1 MKRITRQLLTILL
14 SLIAG
19 VNVAAAPATGQR
31 ILITNV
37 NVFNGKDNELRLN
50 RNILIEGNI
59 IKAVNVQ
66 VADDKRSY
74 DLVIDGGAGTL
85 MPGLID
91 THTHLS
97 FVGPLGKLVDW
108 SWDYIGVLMNE
119 RAEATLM
126 RGFTTIRDTGG
137 QVMGLKQAID
147 EGLINGPRIYPSGA
161 FLTQTGGHAD
171 LRNWTDLNPRWSS
184 HSTNLE
190 RLGFYRTTDGVADVL
205 AATRENLAHGATQ
218 IKIMASGG
226 MGSHFD
232 PLDSIQFTAA
242 ERQAVVEAAEN
253 WGTYVSA
260 HVQNGKAIFET
271 LNAGIMSIEHGNG
284 IDEKG
289 MKLLVKKGAFL
300 NTHFASPRIAL
311 EHTKQ
316 NDYLKSKA
324 QEVIDQ
330 TEEMIR
336 LIRKYNPKL
345 TYCTDAAGS
354 AWIWEKKHVTELL
367 DRAKIFS
374 APDIL
379 RQATSSAAELLEL
392 SGKRNPYPG
401 RLGVIEQG
409 ALADLIIVKGD
420 VMKDISV
427 LAEPENNILLIMKD
441 GVIYKNKL

>member
-1 MKRITRQLLTILL
+1 MKLITRQLLIILI
-14 SLIAG
+14 SLITS
-19 VNVAAAPATGQR
+19 VNVAATSDQR

-37 NVFNGKDNELRLN
+37 NVFNGKDNELGLN
-50 RNILIEGNI
+50 RNIFIEGNI
-59 IKAVNVQ
+59 IKAVDVQ
-66 VADDKRSY
+66 VVDNAGAY
-74 DLVIDGGAGTL
+74 DLVIDGRAGTL

-97 FVGPLGKLVDW
+97 FVGPLDKLVDW

-126 RGFTTIRDTGG
+126 RGFTTIRDMGG

-147 EGLINGPRIYPSGA
+147 QGLISGPRIYPSGA

-171 LRNWTDLNPRWSS
+171 LRDWTDLNPRWSS

-232 PLDSIQFTAA
+232 PLDSIQFTAG
-242 ERQAVVEAAEN
+242 EMQAAVEAAEN
-253 WGTYVSA
+253 WDTYVSA
-260 HVQNGKAIFET
+260 HVQNGRAIFET
-271 LNAGIMSIEHGNG
+271 LKAGIMSIEHGNG

-330 TEEMIR
+330 TGEMIR

-345 TYCTDAAGS
+345 TYCTDAAGA
-354 AWIWEKKHVTELL
+354 AWIWEKKHSAELL
-367 DRAKIFS
+367 DRAKIFA

-379 RQATSSAAELLEL
+379 RQATSAAAELLAL
-392 SGKRNPYPG
+392 SNNRNPYPG
-401 RLGVIEQG
+401 KLGVIEQA
-409 ALADLIIVKGD
+409 ALADLIIVKGNILED
-420 VMKDISV
+420 VSV
-427 LAEPENNILLIMKD
+427 LAKPENNILFIMKD
-441 GVIYKNKL
+441 GVIYKNIL